1 MVELQPSKL
10 TVRVRFSSPAPN
22 SQSTSFGM
30 FFLYMFISDRTNSKR
45 GDKIMIGLYLLI
57 IILIV
62 LVVMGLRNQS
72 LKNSE
77 HSYSLIENQHKQLL
91 DEQQR
96 MEKRLQQANFQM
108 IDTIGQNNERIIER
122 YAQFERTIRGQL
134 LQHSTMVTENL
145 QKDFEQLNERIEI
158 NLTRIND
165 KVNERLDNSFNR
177 TNETFQSI
185 LMRLA
190 KIDEAQKKIESLS
203 TDIVSLQNLLTDKK
217 SRGTYGEIQ
226 LYQILASVF
235 GDKNDRLYQMQYRL
249 SNGTIVDAILFAPA
263 PLDNLPIDSKF
274 PLENYQRMM
283 DRSLS
288 QLERQVATKKF
299 KSDVK
304 KHIDDIALKYVQAV
318 ETSDQAIMFMPAE
331 AIFAEINAYHS
342 DLIDYAQ
349 QRRVWLV
356 SPTTLMSTLTTI
368 QVILNNIER
377 DRHALVIQQE
387 LNKLGDEFK
396 RYKERWDKLSKHID
410 TVSKDVKEIH
420 ITTEKIGTRFDSI
433 SNVEL
438 DFKE

>member
-1 MVELQPSKL
+1 
-10 TVRVRFSSPAPN
+10 
-22 SQSTSFGM
+22 
-30 FFLYMFISDRTNSKR
+30 
-45 GDKIMIGLYLLI
+45 MIGVYLLLI
-57 IILIV
+57 MLIV
-62 LVVMGLRNQS
+62 LVLLVLIRQNPSSGRRQHS
-72 LKNSE
+72 LLE
-77 HSYSLIENQHKQLL
+77 QQIKQMI

-96 MEKRLQQANFQM
+96 MEKRLQQTNFQM
-108 IDTIGQNNERIIER
+108 LDTVGQNNERVLDR
-122 YAQFERTIRGQL
+122 YGQFERTIRGQL
-134 LQHSTMVTENL
+134 LQHSTVVTEQL
-145 QKDFEQLNERIEI
+145 QRDFEKLNERMEV
-158 NLTRIND
+158 NLMRIND
-165 KVNERLDNSFNR
+165 KVNERLDQSFNK

-185 LMRLA
+185 LVRLA

-203 TDIVSLQNLLTDKK
+203 TDIVSLQTLLTDKK
-217 SRGTYGEIQ
+217 SRGTYGEVQ

-235 GDKNDRLYQMQYRL
+235 GEKNDRLYQTQYKV
-249 SNGTIVDAILFAPA
+249 SNGTMVDAILFAPA
-263 PLDNLPIDSKF
+263 PLGNLPIDSKF

-283 DRSLS
+283 DRNLPDV
-288 QLERQVATKKF
+288 ERQIATKQF
-299 KSDVK
+299 KQDVK
-304 KHIDDIALKYVQAV
+304 KHIDDIAMKYITPE
-318 ETSDQAIMFMPAE
+318 ETSDQAILFLPAE
-331 AIFAEINAYHS
+331 AIFAEINAYHI
-342 DLIDYAQ
+342 DLIEYAQ

-368 QVILNNIER
+368 QVILNNLER

>member
-1 MVELQPSKL
+1 MTYEKL
-10 TVRVRFSSPAPN
+10 TFNWN
-22 SQSTSFGM
+22 SLSGRDS
-30 FFLYMFISDRTNSKR
+30 
-45 GDKIMIGLYLLI
+45 
-57 IILIV
+57 V
-62 LVVMGLRNQS
+62 
-72 LKNSE
+72 
-77 HSYSLIENQHKQLL
+77 
-91 DEQQR
+91 
-96 MEKRLQQANFQM
+96 
-108 IDTIGQNNERIIER
+108 
-122 YAQFERTIRGQL
+122 
-134 LQHSTMVTENL
+134 
-145 QKDFEQLNERIEI
+145 
-158 NLTRIND
+158 
-165 KVNERLDNSFNR
+165 
-177 TNETFQSI
+177 
-185 LMRLA
+185 A

>member
-1 MVELQPSKL
+1 
-10 TVRVRFSSPAPN
+10 
-22 SQSTSFGM
+22 
-30 FFLYMFISDRTNSKR
+30 
-45 GDKIMIGLYLLI
+45 MIGVYLLLI
-57 IILIV
+57 MLIV
-62 LVVMGLRNQS
+62 LVLLVLIRQNPSSGRRQHS
-72 LKNSE
+72 LLE
-77 HSYSLIENQHKQLL
+77 QQIKQVI

-96 MEKRLQQANFQM
+96 MEKRLQQTNFQM
-108 IDTIGQNNERIIER
+108 LDTVGQNNERVLDR
-122 YAQFERTIRGQL
+122 YGQFERTIRGQL
-134 LQHSTMVTENL
+134 LQHSTVVTEQL
-145 QKDFEQLNERIEI
+145 QRDFEKLNERMEV
-158 NLTRIND
+158 NLMRIND
-165 KVNERLDNSFNR
+165 KVNERLDQSFNK

-185 LMRLA
+185 LVRLA

-203 TDIVSLQNLLTDKK
+203 TDIVSLQTLLTDKK
-217 SRGTYGEIQ
+217 SRGTYGEVQ

-235 GDKNDRLYQMQYRL
+235 GEKNDRLYQIQYKV
-249 SNGTIVDAILFAPA
+249 SNGTMVDAILFAPS
-263 PLDNLPIDSKF
+263 PLGNLPIDSKF

-283 DRSLS
+283 DRNLPDV
-288 QLERQVATKKF
+288 ERKIATKQF
-299 KSDVK
+299 KQDVK
-304 KHIDDIALKYVQAV
+304 KHIDDIAMKYITPE
-318 ETSDQAIMFMPAE
+318 ETSDQAILFLPAE
-331 AIFAEINAYHS
+331 AIFAEINAYHI
-342 DLIDYAQ
+342 DLIEYAQ

-368 QVILNNIER
+368 QVIINNLER